1 MSTTA
6 GKTFTYRARHRGGKV
21 VKGSLNVQS
30 EALAIAKLA
39 GMGLTPVSVLEKGSG
54 TGLQK
59 EISFGGGGRVGLKPL
74 AIASRQLATIT
85 QAGVPLLR
93 ALTVVGDQTEHPRL
107 KRLFGEVARDV
118 EQGKS
123 FSAALGERKDF
134 PLLMVSMV
142 RAGEAGGFLDTSLA
156 SIADSYEK
164 EAKLRATIKS
174 AMTYPMAVL
183 GIAVIAV
190 IGMLLFI
197 VPVFKTMFESLG
209 SELPLPT
216 QVLVFLSNQMGWLL
230 PLLVVVG
237 LGTSFWWR
245 ANKEKDSVRRIV
257 HPVMLKIPVFGSL
270 MGKVAIARF
279 ARNLANMTAAG
290 VPLLRALTIV
300 GQSSGNYVLEQ
311 VAVRLA
317 ESVRTGNS
325 LAAPLAEEKIF
336 PAMVVQMVSVGEES
350 GSIDTML
357 ARVADFYDEEIDA
370 TADALTSLIEP
381 MLITV
386 LGVVIGGM
394 VVALYL
400 PMYSLSSALHNAK

>member
-6 GKTFTYRARHRGGKV
+6 GKTFTYRARHRSGKV
-21 VKGSLNVQS
+21 VKGALNVQS
-30 EALAIAKLA
+30 EALAVAKLT
-39 GMGLTPVSVLEKGSG
+39 GMGLTPVDVKEKGAG
-54 TGLQK
+54 TGFQK
-59 EISFGGGGRVGLKPL
+59 EISFGAGSVGLKPL
-74 AIASRQLATIT
+74 AIATRQLATIT

-93 ALTVVGDQTEHPRL
+93 ALTVVAQQTEHPKL
-107 KRLFGEVARDV
+107 KRLLGEVARDV

-123 FSAALGERKDF
+123 LSSALGERKDF

-197 VPVFKTMFESLG
+197 VPVFKKMFASLG
-209 SELPLPT
+209 SQLPPPT
-216 QVLVFLSNQMGWLL
+216 QVLVTLSNQMAWLL
-230 PLLVVVG
+230 PLVAVLAIGITV
-237 LGTSFWWR
+237 WWR
-245 ANKEKDSVRRIV
+245 ANKDKDSVRRIA
-257 HPVMLKIPVFGSL
+257 HPLMLKIPVFGPL
-270 MGKVAIARF
+270 MAKVAIARF
-279 ARNLANMTAAG
+279 TRNLANMTAAG

-300 GQSSGNYVLEQ
+300 GQSSGNWSLEQ
-311 VAVRLA
+311 VAGRLA
-317 ESVRTGNS
+317 EAVRTGSS
-325 LAAPLAEEKIF
+325 LAGPLAEEKMF
-336 PAMVVQMVSVGEES
+336 PGMVVQMVSVGEES

-357 ARVADFYDEEIDA
+357 ARVADFYDDEIDA

-394 VVALYL
+394 VIALYM
-400 PMYSLSSALHNAK
+400 PIFSLSSALQHAK